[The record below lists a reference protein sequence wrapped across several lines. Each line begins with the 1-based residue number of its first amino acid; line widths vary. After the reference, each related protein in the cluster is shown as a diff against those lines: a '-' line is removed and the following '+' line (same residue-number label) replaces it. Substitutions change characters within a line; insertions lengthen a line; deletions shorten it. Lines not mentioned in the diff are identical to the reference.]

1 MLEIASEIVICLLIA
16 ALIGFIIGYLVAKG
30 SSKKIAPVTAEPKK
44 QKESSNKEIQAPTK
58 NEITQTTKEVTPKEE
73 KTSKKKDNNK
83 PTFLSAPKNNKKDNL
98 TKIKGIGSKFE
109 KQLNEM
115 GIYHFDQIANWK
127 ASDIKWLERN
137 TTFAHRVKRDLWV
150 SQAKSFN

>member
-83 PTFLSAPKNNKKDNL
+83 PTFLSVPKNNKKDNL
-98 TKIKGIGSKFE
+98 TRINGIA
-109 KQLNEM
+109 LNLKSILM
-115 GIYHFDQIANWK
+115 K
-127 ASDIKWLERN
+127 
-137 TTFAHRVKRDLWV
+137 WV
-150 SQAKSFN
+150 STTLTKYLTGKHKT